1 MTRQWVLG
9 DSEDA
14 FIPVSATSPSYVG
27 SGAGERS
34 ELLHMHE
41 VGRPAELYVCQWP
54 RRRCA
59 HHWFREHSARCV
71 RRSPSSA
78 PCSGATS
85 GTVAGWSCARRA
97 SAPIC
102 TPCLEHARCSTPSS
116 PFGKCI
122 HQGLDICVVPWLL
135 TLVGCH
141 RGGTERVG
149 LVHDADESKGQEA
162 RNSSALSVPAWMVV
176 RWGQGLRRRTPVR
189 VRFGRTVLRCQACC
203 SLVVRGWC
211 SVPG

>member
-1 MTRQWVLG
+1 M
-9 DSEDA
+9 
-14 FIPVSATSPSYVG
+14 
-27 SGAGERS
+27 
-34 ELLHMHE
+34 
-41 VGRPAELYVCQWP
+41 
-54 RRRCA
+54 
-59 HHWFREHSARCV
+59 
-71 RRSPSSA
+71 
-78 PCSGATS
+78 
-85 GTVAGWSCARRA
+85 
-97 SAPIC
+97 
-102 TPCLEHARCSTPSS
+102 
-116 PFGKCI
+116 
-122 HQGLDICVVPWLL
+122 VPWLL

-189 VRFGRTVLRCQACC
+189 VRIVHTVLRCQAFC